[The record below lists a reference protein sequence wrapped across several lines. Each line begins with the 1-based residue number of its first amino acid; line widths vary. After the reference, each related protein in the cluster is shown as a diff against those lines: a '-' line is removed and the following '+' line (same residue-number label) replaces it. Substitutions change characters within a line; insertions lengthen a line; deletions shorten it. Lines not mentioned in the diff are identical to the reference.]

1 MNGRPT
7 GKRSIKRQ
15 HRVNAAKQRTW
26 AKEADNDARYN
37 EKQAK
42 RERGRGMFVEARASE
57 KEAKVDRQWASKRRK
72 IAKKES
78 MRGR

>member
-1 MNGRPT
+1 MRGRPT

-26 AKEADNDARYN
+26 AKEADKDARYN

-57 KEAKVDRQWASKRRK
+57 KEAKVDRQWAKRRRRVAGSEARK
-72 IAKKES
+72 
-78 MRGR
+78 GR